1 MRVKAQIEHLQTL
14 YFRVFIRMT
23 TCKESKEN
31 FFDSEVYGTILYD
44 NFILD
49 VPKIIDLCSLFGP
62 SNEKLLVKMID
73 NVFKHQPKYLGD
85 VKEAVPSLT
94 KVCENVSL
102 FFLMHCFDKA
112 NHLLMSKIHVKISM
126 LMLKLLWWV
135 SLTAPALIHRKLF
148 LPLYVIFCVC
158 SPVYR
163 NRFCTN
169 NELGSLNPHSTF

>member
-1 MRVKAQIEHLQTL
+1 
-14 YFRVFIRMT
+14 MT

-85 VKEAVPSLT
+85 VKEAVPSLS

-102 FFLMHCFDKA
+102 FFLMRCFDNA
-112 NHLLMSKIHVKISM
+112 NCLLMS
-126 LMLKLLWWV
+126 
-135 SLTAPALIHRKLF
+135 R
-148 LPLYVIFCVC
+148 
-158 SPVYR
+158 
-163 NRFCTN
+163 
-169 NELGSLNPHSTF
+169 